1 MLYHCRRCR
10 QPMNITPGLRPGVYS
25 CPNCGAEFRV
35 GPTPQPPPQTD
46 NNGAAAGVVGGA
58 ILGGAIGGPPGAIIG
73 GLIGLIVGTKA
84 DQGGRR

>member
-1 MLYHCRRCR
+1 
-10 QPMNITPGLRPGVYS
+10 MNILPGLQPGVYS

-35 GPTPQPPPQTD
+35 GPTPQSPPRTD

-73 GLIGLIVGTKA
+73 GLVGLILGTKA